1 MLSGAGLGL
10 ALLAASYPLLW
21 RDRCL
26 TWGATPDEVASNLR
40 GDELLPDADLVTT
53 KAIAIHAPPDRVW
66 PWLVQM
72 GSGRAGTYTYD
83 WIDNLF
89 GLDMHSANVIL
100 PQFLDLQLGDAYPF
114 GSGTLQV
121 EALEPGRLVVTRVPE
136 WNWVRIFCMIGEGDL
151 TRLLLRNRMAYPGRG
166 FASRLCRQLISE
178 SAGLLM
184 EPKMLRGIKQ
194 RAETED
200 VWPDGW
206 TGEPGGARLSGGPTP
221 TASRRPPQARRLS
234 QAWAHRKPNAHRKPP
249 RCRSVRCPCERR
261 NGIVGHERAHLL
273 LVQTCRG
280 QQRQELGQQVRVTAT
295 PGRPQVITQAD
306 VVGEQYLRAEA
317 RPDQIKDVVDGP
329 VGVVRRPGADGVERD
344 VAALLDQGQVISGN
358 RNAVG
363 VPDDDAARVDTL
375 LGEQLE
381 LREPDR
387 PSGSMRADG
396 QAGLEVRAGGGTK
409 RALLSGRDVTPVG
422 ADLADDARADA
433 GATNALGD
441 VADDLVGDR
450 VDGGPVEPAAI
461 QVRVPVMPAAHH
473 DRDPGC
479 LRDPA
484 QRGRI
489 PADLVRREI
498 HERAAAMLV
507 RQHEA

>member
-1 MLSGAGLGL
+1 MLSGAGLGF

-136 WNWVRIFCMIGEGDL
+136 WNWVRIFCLIGDGDL

-166 FASRLCRQLISE
+166 FASRLCRQMISE

-206 TGEPGGARLSGGPTP
+206 TGEPGGARLSDRPRP
-221 TASRRPPQARRLS
+221 TAS
-234 QAWAHRKPNAHRKPP
+234 
-249 RCRSVRCPCERR
+249 PC
-261 NGIVGHERAHLL
+261 VA
-273 LVQTCRG
+273 G
-280 QQRQELGQQVRVTAT
+280 Q
-295 PGRPQVITQAD
+295 
-306 VVGEQYLRAEA
+306 
-317 RPDQIKDVVDGP
+317 
-329 VGVVRRPGADGVERD
+329 
-344 VAALLDQGQVISGN
+344 S
-358 RNAVG
+358 G
-363 VPDDDAARVDTL
+363 VPASAATGLSVTNARTCSWS
-375 LGEQLE
+375 
-381 LREPDR
+381 R
-387 PSGSMRADG
+387 PAAVS
-396 QAGLEVRAGGGTK
+396 
-409 RALLSGRDVTPVG
+409 SGRNSVSRY
-422 ADLADDARADA
+422 A
-433 GATNALGD
+433 
-441 VADDLVGDR
+441 
-450 VDGGPVEPAAI
+450 
-461 QVRVPVMPAAHH
+461 
-473 DRDPGC
+473 
-479 LRDPA
+479 
-484 QRGRI
+484 
-489 PADLVRREI
+489 
-498 HERAAAMLV
+498 
-507 RQHEA
+507 